1 MMKNALL
8 PVFFLLFSFAG
19 IGMVH
24 AQINTDTVQVVE
36 DQIKPVR
43 LNKPR
48 IFPGFGLALVRNN
61 MAPSFHINI
70 GFRHRNR
77 YEANLNTAS
86 YFLFER
92 GADSRYHIYRN
103 TFVNAEFQ
111 LNFNAFS
118 GKSEGN
124 WNGGGIGYLV
134 ESRGGFFTGTTMQLY
149 YIRKLGPVSVMPA
162 VIFDDSF
169 KDVWPMITIRL

>member
-1 MMKNALL
+1 MIKYALL
-8 PVFFLLFSFAG
+8 PCLLLLLLICAIQS
-19 IGMVH
+19 VE
-24 AQINTDTVQVVE
+24 AQINTDTIPAAE
-36 DQIKPVR
+36 DQIKPERV
-43 LNKPR
+43 NKPR
-48 IFPGFGLALVRNN
+48 IFPGFGLALVRNTL
-61 MAPSFHINI
+61 APSFHINV

-86 YFLFER
+86 YFLFDR
-92 GADSRYHIYRN
+92 GADNRYQIHRN

-134 ESRGGFFTGTTMQLY
+134 ESRGKFFTGTTMQLY
-149 YIRKLGPVSVMPA
+149 YIRRLGPISVMPA

>member
-1 MMKNALL
+1 MKYALL
-8 PVFFLLFSFAG
+8 PGFFLLFSYG
-19 IGMVH
+19 GMQSVK
-24 AQINTDTVQVVE
+24 AQVNTDTIPAVE

-43 LNKPR
+43 VNKPR

-61 MAPSFHINI
+61 LAPSFHINI

-77 YEANLNTAS
+77 YEANLNSAS
-86 YFLFER
+86 YFLFDK
-92 GADSRYHIYRN
+92 GSDNRYRIYRN

-124 WNGGGIGYLV
+124 WNGGGIGYLL
-134 ESRGGFFTGTTMQLY
+134 ESRGKFFTGTTMQLY